1 MKKTDK
7 IERINKYTIIVGH
20 FNTLLSTIDRTR
32 QKISKNIGEINTTVK
47 QQQDLINIC
56 TTLYPKTANVNPLQ
70 VP

>member
-1 MKKTDK
+1 MKNTDK

-56 TTLYPKTANVNPLQ
+56 TTLHPKTTNINPLQ